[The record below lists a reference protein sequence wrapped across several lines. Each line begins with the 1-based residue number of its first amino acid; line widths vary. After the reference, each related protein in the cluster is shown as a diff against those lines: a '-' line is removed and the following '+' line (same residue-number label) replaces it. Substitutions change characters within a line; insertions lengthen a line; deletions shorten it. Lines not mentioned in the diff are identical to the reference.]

1 MKFFK
6 LKTLSSLLLTTGV
19 MFAGN
24 ASAALTGAQTAV
36 VDWQG
41 MAAATYGDAN
51 ENNTGAFTGGCP
63 DNNCF
68 MQDANAGDGVQNIV
82 VGVVGDPTDSQAH
95 FHRQGATADRESQYH
110 PDSTGEYFR
119 MQDLSSFSLKSLYV
133 NVTNSPETGGNFALY
148 GYANALNPGLLT
160 LGGAVQVP
168 APPPATGM
176 VPGGGGYGSS
186 SDPEGG
192 TVTPIASYLVPNDG
206 VFDGT
211 ISLAT
216 LTAADADWGNIGA
229 FWLTYQGFNHSPTE
243 NYTQPAIGVAY
254 PDTFADWDVRL
265 DDIVLG
271 APVAAVPVPGAIWLF
286 GSAMLGLIGYGRK
299 KAAV

>member
-1 MKFFK
+1 MKFK

-41 MAAATYGDAN
+41 MSTATFGDAN
-51 ENNTGAFTGGCP
+51 ENNTGVFTGGCP
-63 DNNCF
+63 DFNCF

-82 VGVVGDPTDSQAH
+82 VGVVNDPTDSGAH
-95 FHRQGATADRESQYH
+95 FHRAGDSADREAQYH
-110 PDSTGEYFR
+110 PDSTGAYFR

-133 NVTNSPETGGNFALY
+133 NVTNSPAGGNFALY
-148 GYANALNPGLLT
+148 GYTNALNPGLLT
-160 LGGAVQVP
+160 SAGGVP
-168 APPPATGM
+168 L
-176 VPGGGGYGSS
+176 GGGGFGSS

-192 TVTPIASYLVPNDG
+192 TVTPIASYLVPNNG
-206 VFDGT
+206 VLNGT
-211 ISLAT
+211 INLAT

-243 NYTQPAIGVAY
+243 NYTQPAPGISY
-254 PDTFADWDVRL
+254 PDTFAEWDVRV

-286 GSAMLGLIGYGRK
+286 GSAMLGMIGYGRK
-299 KAAV
+299 RAAV